1 MNYSL
6 KNFKLNVKMLN
17 KFIILFDI
25 IFFFIL
31 IPTSLIFLLYR
42 KIGSHKLIFS
52 KKILK
57 LIGTFP
63 IRDHYYEPLYN
74 FDRLK
79 VDLYKNR
86 NVGGIKFNINNQ
98 LKNIRK
104 LNFTDELINL
114 NLTDESPTYGFN
126 INNKF
131 FESGDAEIYYQIIRY
146 FKPSRIIEIG
156 SGYSTLIALE
166 AIKKNKEEK
175 NSKNKIITC
184 IEPYENKWLDNLDIK
199 IIRKKIEDISF
210 EKYLNLKK
218 NDILFIDSSH
228 MIRPQGDV
236 LKLFLEILPRLRKGV
251 IIHIHDIFTP
261 KDYPKQWLVNE
272 NKFWNEQYLVEALIS
287 NSSKYDIFLS
297 LNYLKNNFY
306 NKLKRICPY
315 LTKKH
320 EPGSFYLKIK
330 K

>member
-1 MNYSL
+1 M
-6 KNFKLNVKMLN
+6 
-17 KFIILFDI
+17 
-25 IFFFIL
+25 
-31 IPTSLIFLLYR
+31 TLLYN
-42 KIGSHKLIFS
+42 
-52 KKILK
+52 
-57 LIGTFP
+57 
-63 IRDHYYEPLYN
+63 E
-74 FDRLK
+74 
-79 VDLYKNR
+79 
-86 NVGGIKFNINNQ
+86 
-98 LKNIRK
+98 
-104 LNFTDELINL
+104 
-114 NLTDESPTYGFN
+114 
-126 INNKF
+126 
-131 FESGDAEIYYQIIRY
+131 
-146 FKPSRIIEIG
+146 
-156 SGYSTLIALE
+156 
-166 AIKKNKEEK
+166 
-175 NSKNKIITC
+175 IITC